1 MAVVNRVINKLKIKD
16 AAKEKKEEAK
26 DINDLEILIP
36 YICMVPPPLLPG
48 HEIISKINMLLDDP
62 TYVLPDNIS
71 EPDRNLIRTI
81 IPTMAQNSSDALI
94 QNARDRTFRSV
105 PHGGRKSRNQKKRQ
119 SRRKQIQRQSRRRT
133 RSFRR

>member
-1 MAVVNRVINKLKIKD
+1 
-16 AAKEKKEEAK
+16 
-26 DINDLEILIP
+26 
-36 YICMVPPPLLPG
+36 MVPPPLLPG

-62 TYVLPDNIS
+62 TYVLPDNVS

-94 QNARDRTFRSV
+94 QNARDRTFRTA

-119 SRRKQIQRQSRRRT
+119 SQKRKKRRSRRY
-133 RSFRR
+133 